1 MKYHMLSG
9 NAGVLDKK
17 LDDMR
22 FDFYGKFLQ
31 GQKEQRAMNK
41 RGQEVVNG
49 ILGEAFGKLYVDKYF
64 PAEAKEEMVT
74 MVDYLK
80 KAYHDHISNLD
91 WMSDETKVKSIG

>member
-1 MKYHMLSG
+1 
-9 NAGVLDKK
+9 
-17 LDDMR
+17 MR

-41 RGQEVVNG
+41 RGLEVVNG
-49 ILGEAFGKLYVDKYF
+49 ILGEAFGKLYVEKYF

-80 KAYHDHISNLD
+80 KHLP
-91 WMSDETKVKSIG
+91 

>member
-1 MKYHMLSG
+1 MLSG

-22 FDFYGKFLQ
+22 FDFLRKIPSRS
-31 GQKEQRAMNK
+31 KEQRAMNK
-41 RGQEVVNG
+41 RGLEVVNG
-49 ILGEAFGKLYVDKYF
+49 ILGEAFGKLYVEKYF

-80 KAYHDHISNLD
+80 KLTMTISQTL
-91 WMSDETKVKSIG
+91 IGW